1 MVKTLAF
8 TYYTK
13 ASDTNLVYSA
23 SEWTTVRLGLQSAGP
38 VVAGMDPNLYPVGQG
53 KGRQLP
59 TDRDLILVL
68 APADRLYLAADS
80 IQGVGV
86 SIEGIPETSLLMQ
99 LIQAV
104 QTPTQVIT
112 TEGKPP
118 VWPFRF

>member
-1 MVKTLAF
+1 MAF

-23 SEWTTVRLGLQSAGP
+23 SEWTQIRLGLQSAGP
-38 VVAGMDPNLYPVGQG
+38 VVAGMDQNLYPVGQG
-53 KGRQLP
+53 KGRLLP

-68 APADRLYLAADS
+68 APSDRLYLAADS

-86 SIEGIPETSLLMQ
+86 SVEGIPETSLLQM
-99 LIQAV
+99 LIDAIRN
-104 QTPTQVIT
+104 PTQVT
-112 TEGKPP
+112 TVEGKPP